1 MNEKELKLTD
11 LDYAV
16 GDHHLQMMKAA
27 IPYMDISRQRTA
39 SLFIKW
45 REMIRT
51 MEFFEENGEGMMS
64 VCSIEGKHTTPTDML
79 SAVKPYANQ
88 KEQEFI
94 DLLIKMMTMRSG
106 SSAGKG
112 GITASQLFSLL
123 SPEMQSKFEAIQL
136 MMQSMGQI

>member
-45 REMIRT
+45 REMVRT

-79 SAVKPYANQ
+79 SA
-88 KEQEFI
+88 
-94 DLLIKMMTMRSG
+94 MRSG